1 MAQTGPPPAFEA
13 ASIKPAD
20 PAAHGSS
27 WNTKDRRFMATNQTL
42 KNLVMIAYDLK
53 PYQIAGTT
61 GWMNSEAFDINAEL
75 DVAGFGALPGADQ
88 PRLRAQAIDAQIL
101 VALQSLLEDRFQLK
115 IHYETKTVSAYA
127 LTVAKG
133 GFKLQPAQNDGN
145 SSSNWSN
152 NKAVARH
159 LDMAHLAA
167 SLANLLNQPVANLT
181 KLDGVYDFTLEWTPD
196 DQRARG
202 LDALVGPSIFTALE
216 EQLGL
221 KLEAQKVPVDV
232 VVVDGAEHPSAN

>member
-1 MAQTGPPPAFEA
+1 
-13 ASIKPAD
+13 
-20 PAAHGSS
+20 
-27 WNTKDRRFMATNQTL
+27 MATNQTL

-75 DVAGFGALPGADQ
+75 DEAGMGTLPGADQ
-88 PRLRAQAIDAQIL
+88 PRLRAKAIDDQIL
-101 VALQSLLEDRFQLK
+101 IALQTLLADRFQLK
-115 IHYETKTVSAYA
+115 IHYEKKTVSAYA
-127 LTVAKG
+127 LTVAKS
-133 GFKLQPAQNDGN
+133 GFKLQPVENDGN

-152 NKAVARH
+152 NKLTATH
-159 LDMAHLAA
+159 LDMAHFAA
-167 SLANLLNQPVANLT
+167 SLSHLLNQPVTDLT
-181 KLDGVYDFTLEWTPD
+181 KLVGVYDFTLQWTPD
-196 DQRARG
+196 DQQARATS
-202 LDALVGPSIFTALE
+202 DAPTGPSLFTALQ